1 MTPPVVCA
9 PNREGVAWH
18 HACEPQRSVARL
30 PHAHVRPN
38 LSSRRVARLRAAFWA
53 VENALLTRT
62 IGRARAVSDTSP
74 AGDSRQVAPQP
85 PPSEPPDEHD
95 RVRVLRWEFSRG
107 RADRLTCE
115 LTLADDDSCYELR
128 TLSDTTSSKRSIERF
143 ADATTAFQQQS
154 ALEGRLVEDGWSLE
168 AYESLVI
175 ERPRPLPI
183 AL

>member
-1 MTPPVVCA
+1 M
-9 PNREGVAWH
+9 
-18 HACEPQRSVARL
+18 ARL
-30 PHAHVRPN
+30 PHAPARSN

-53 VENALLTRT
+53 VENALLTRS
-62 IGRARAVSDTSP
+62 IRRSRAVSETSP
-74 AGDSRQVAPQP
+74 DGGSRHVAAQP
-85 PPSEPPDEHD
+85 PPSELPGDRD

-128 TLSDTTSSKRSIERF
+128 TLSDTTSSRRSIERF
-143 ADATTAFQQQS
+143 ADATAAFQRQS
-154 ALEGRLVEDGWSLE
+154 ALEGHLIEDGWSLE
-168 AYESLVI
+168 AYESLVV